1 MMKKMRTRT
10 AAKKGKTKITGDT
23 VMSGSYMFYSM
34 VVRTIE
40 VSGISSDLWGF
51 GLTAN
56 DDLRVPIDVVAHG
69 RKCYS

>member
-1 MMKKMRTRT
+1 
-10 AAKKGKTKITGDT
+10 
-23 VMSGSYMFYSM
+23 MFYSM